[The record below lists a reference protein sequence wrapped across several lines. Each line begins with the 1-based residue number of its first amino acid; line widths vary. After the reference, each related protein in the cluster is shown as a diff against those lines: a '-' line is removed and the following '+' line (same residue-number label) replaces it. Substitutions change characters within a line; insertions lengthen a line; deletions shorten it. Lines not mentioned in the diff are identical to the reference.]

1 MKNLNLTKHYIIDPD
16 NVPNT
21 FLKLFLHF
29 VKPIWFAYSSFIFL
43 TLLTFIGYSVL
54 GPLFS
59 KSVIGKI
66 ETFTGNKSEIFAY
79 VFPTI
84 VFFSCFDIFLIGLNV
99 ISSFTSIKYIKPIR
113 EFIVESLTNY
123 VHSNSLQ
130 YISDNSS
137 GKLYQKI
144 TDVSNLFSVIDEFF
158 WIVVSFIIMF
168 VTNLLIITD
177 INIKLSLVFV
187 CWILFHIIWGLFKIR
202 KIKLCEEIYSKSNS
216 EIAGKIIDTFVNF
229 LNVKIF
235 SESNNEEREFNKY
248 TNEKIK
254 LKQDIIFAHRR
265 MWIPQD
271 LFGVMIFFL
280 TLCLSL
286 KLYQQEEIKLS
297 DIAYFFTSFG
307 MINHNLFRLTESL
320 TSLISRIVSVNVGI
334 KDILVPITVKDRKDA
349 KPLNVD
355 IGEIEFKNVYFK
367 YKEKFVI
374 KDFSLKIKSGEKIGV
389 VGPSGAG
396 KTTLVNLL
404 LRFYDVD
411 NGQILIDNQD
421 INGITQSSLRKHISF
436 VAQDISMFNRTI
448 YDNIAYALP
457 NAKYEDVIRCSKQ
470 AQADEFITKL
480 PEKYDTIVGER
491 GIKLSGGQ
499 KQRISIARSLLK
511 NSKIVILDE
520 ATSALDSKTET
531 FIQDKLLNLLKGK
544 TTIVI
549 AHRLST
555 LRNMDRII
563 VMKNGKIVEV
573 GNHLSL
579 LRKNGE
585 YANLWNLQSNGFIS
599 EE

>member
-1 MKNLNLTKHYIIDPD
+1 M
-16 NVPNT
+16 
-21 FLKLFLHF
+21 
-29 VKPIWFAYSSFIFL
+29 
-43 TLLTFIGYSVL
+43 
-54 GPLFS
+54 S
-59 KSVIGKI
+59 K
-66 ETFTGNKSEIFAY
+66 
-79 VFPTI
+79 
-84 VFFSCFDIFLIGLNV
+84 
-99 ISSFTSIKYIKPIR
+99 
-113 EFIVESLTNY
+113 
-123 VHSNSLQ
+123 
-130 YISDNSS
+130 
-137 GKLYQKI
+137 
-144 TDVSNLFSVIDEFF
+144 
-158 WIVVSFIIMF
+158 
-168 VTNLLIITD
+168 
-177 INIKLSLVFV
+177 
-187 CWILFHIIWGLFKIR
+187 
-202 KIKLCEEIYSKSNS
+202 
-216 EIAGKIIDTFVNF
+216 
-229 LNVKIF
+229 
-235 SESNNEEREFNKY
+235 
-248 TNEKIK
+248 
-254 LKQDIIFAHRR
+254 
-265 MWIPQD
+265 
-271 LFGVMIFFL
+271 
-280 TLCLSL
+280 
-286 KLYQQEEIKLS
+286 
-297 DIAYFFTSFG
+297 SFG

-457 NAKYEDVIRCSKQ
+457 NARYEDVIRCSKQ

-531 FIQDKLLNLLKGK
+531 FIQDKLLNLLKDK

-585 YANLWNLQSNGFIS
+585 YANLWNLQSNGFLS